1 MLIKYVNV
9 LYTSKNS
16 YRFRPPFDA
25 IFREVLYEGYDEKNE
40 QPVDKCEILRFN
52 VWFKIYFK
60 K

>member
-1 MLIKYVNV
+1 M
-9 LYTSKNS
+9 SKTS